1 MRRTPRF
8 RAARAIPAAA
18 ATRFPSA
25 ERIAG
30 GPDLPRRRTG
40 GTAALNRSQNILL
53 GGVEDPVP
61 DGDAPG
67 I

>member
-1 MRRTPRF
+1 ML

-18 ATRFPSA
+18 AATRFSSA
-25 ERIAG
+25 VRIAA
-30 GPDLPRRRTG
+30 GPDLPRRRKG

-61 DGDAPG
+61 AGDASG
-67 I
+67 A